1 MKNIL
6 NHLIRNRILQHILFW
21 ALSFLILVNIL
32 KVSAEIKKIDLI
44 YTAVFHVPVFLIV
57 YLNLKVLFPYF
68 LEKGRYFL
76 FAAFAV
82 VIITAG
88 AGFYLILFNQW
99 IDYIFKGY
107 YFIAYYSFWD
117 ISLYYLIYIFLTS
130 LLRLARGYFKL
141 QEIEKE
147 RSETELKA
155 LRSQINPHF
164 LFNSLNSIYSLS
176 RKNSPAVPDKIVQ
189 LSDLMR
195 HIIYESDSDF
205 IPLEKEIEMVQNY
218 IELQNLRTLASE
230 KINLEINGNVQ
241 HKKIAPMV
249 FLPFVENSF
258 KHGLKSGAENAF
270 VHIRITVDD
279 NVIVFVVENAKG
291 AEPSFTDSKYQGIG
305 IQNVKKRLEL
315 LYPGLHKLSII
326 ENEKTFKVFLQIQLN
341 KHAAKMFNR

>member
-1 MKNIL
+1 MTL
-6 NHLIRNRILQHILFW
+6 NFKDIFNQFIRNRILQHILFW

-44 YTAVFHVPVFLIV
+44 YTAVFHLPVFLIV

-76 FAAFAV
+76 FVVLALTVIAV
-82 VIITAG
+82 G

-99 IDYIFKGY
+99 IDYIFTGY
-107 YFIAYYSFWD
+107 YFIAFYSFWD

-130 LLRLARGYFKL
+130 LLRLARGWFKL
-141 QEIEKE
+141 QEIENE
-147 RSETELKA
+147 RAETELKA

-176 RKNSPAVPDKIVQ
+176 RKNSPAVPEKIVQ

-195 HIIYESDSDF
+195 HIIYESDANF
-205 IPLEKEIEMVQNY
+205 IPLEKEIEMVRNY
-218 IELQNLRTLASE
+218 IELQNLRTVKTE
-230 KINLEINGNVQ
+230 KINLEIKGDIQN
-241 HKKIAPMV
+241 KKIAPLV

-258 KHGLKSGAENAF
+258 KHGLKSGAENAY
-270 VHIRITVDD
+270 VNICVRIRETD
-279 NVIVFVVENAKG
+279 IVFEIENTKG
-291 AEPSFTDSKYQGIG
+291 DSPVLTDSKYKGIG

-315 LYPGLHKLSII
+315 LYPNAHKFEIT
-326 ENEKTFKVFLQIQLN
+326 EDEKRFKVFLQIYLN
-341 KHAAKMFNR
+341 